1 MGLVS
6 DGWAGT
12 CKAEKMGIACQEQEQ
27 HMTSRVLKHG
37 VGEGT
42 CRAISQGSREIRKVF
57 MPTVLEAGV
66 GKMREKACRPRSK
79 EKIIKMLCHT
89 THIHTSFP
97 ISILQD

>member
-1 MGLVS
+1 MSSSALWHCGSFRREGALGLVS

-66 GKMREKACRPRSK
+66 GKNERES
-79 EKIIKMLCHT
+79 
-89 THIHTSFP
+89 
-97 ISILQD
+97 LQPKRQGENH